1 MLYKYYDAPDAFD
14 PDAEV
19 VTLLTPEGEEAGFT
33 PYAWLALNGVTYAI
47 LAPTPLP
54 EDMSEDD
61 ALVFSLDTVKHGS
74 VLRFTAVT
82 SDRILD
88 AVFAEYERL
97 LAEEE

>member
-1 MLYKYYDAPDAFD
+1 MIYKYYDAPEGFD
-14 PDAEV
+14 PDAEL
-19 VTLLTPEGEEAGFT
+19 VTLLTPDGEEVAFT
-33 PYAWLALNGVTYAI
+33 PYAWLSLKDVTYAI
-47 LAPTPLP
+47 MCPTPLP

-61 ALVFSLDTVKHGS
+61 ALVFSLEAVKHGS
-74 VLRFTAVT
+74 VLRFTTVV